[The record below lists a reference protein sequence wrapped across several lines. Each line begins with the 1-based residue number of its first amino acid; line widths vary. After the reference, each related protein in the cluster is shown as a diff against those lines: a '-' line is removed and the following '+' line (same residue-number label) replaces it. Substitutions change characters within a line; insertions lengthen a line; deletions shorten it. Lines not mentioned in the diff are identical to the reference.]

1 MQTEIESQFDRMSH
15 VRTYQKTY
23 WQKRKFFT
31 PAWFH
36 ISVRT
41 KRYIW
46 MDAAYATCQFQ
57 KISGSNKAHTLYGF
71 KLHREIPFLFFLLL
85 SFLYFLGPF
94 LFHLVFFSLF
104 IFFYVSPSCTWRWT
118 HVPVL
123 LYLKPPPRQL
133 YFLLSCLFRALH
145 ALATPLASVT
155 FFLNQTPPTL
165 FPI

>member
-104 IFFYVSPSCTWRWT
+104 IFFTSLLRAPGGGLTFRCCFTSNHRPGNFTSFFPVCLEPS
-118 HVPVL
+118 
-123 LYLKPPPRQL
+123 
-133 YFLLSCLFRALH
+133 
-145 ALATPLASVT
+145 
-155 FFLNQTPPTL
+155 TL
-165 FPI
+165 